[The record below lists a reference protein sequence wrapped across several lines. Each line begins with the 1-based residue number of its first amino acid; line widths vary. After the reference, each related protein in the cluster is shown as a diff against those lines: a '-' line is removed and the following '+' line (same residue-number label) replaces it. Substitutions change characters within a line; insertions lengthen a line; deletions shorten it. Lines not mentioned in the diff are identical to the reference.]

1 LNSIIKNKFK
11 FYKKVEFILENKNN
25 KIFVIMAGGK
35 GERFWPKSRLTKPK
49 QTLSIGTKKPLLV
62 ETIDRI
68 LSLSEEIYLSTS
80 TALEEPFR
88 KLLRD
93 YQINYLIEPL
103 GRDTAAAIGYCCH
116 VLEKKF
122 SSNHLVAFMGS
133 DYLIPEKELF
143 QRHLETA
150 FRIADHDNVIVTL
163 GIHPTRPATGYG
175 YIQEGEEISDP
186 IPSGIRASKVKG
198 FREKPNRDTAIQ
210 YIDSGKYYW
219 NSGMF
224 VTKIGV
230 MIEEIRKFIPNH
242 HEAFVN
248 MKNKDFTSEV
258 VLEQFKNLEK
268 ISIDFAVMEKTPN
281 IAMVK
286 SLFRWDDMGDWL
298 AYERVSE
305 IDNNN
310 NTISGK
316 WAGLETNNCIIYNDS
331 EKLVGTI
338 GIKDLIIV
346 NTKDAIMICH
356 KDDAQNVKKLVQRLS
371 ESEETNSFI

>member
-1 LNSIIKNKFK
+1 LSIIFFISNSILKNQLK
-11 FYKKVEFILENKNN
+11 FYKKVEIILENKNN
-25 KIFVIMAGGK
+25 KIIVIMAGGK

-49 QTLSIGTKKPLLV
+49 QTLSIGTNKPLLV
-62 ETIDRI
+62 ETIDLI
-68 LSLSEEIYLSTS
+68 SALSEEIYISTS

-88 KLLRD
+88 KLLLD
-93 YQINYLIEPL
+93 YQVNYLIEPL

-122 SSNHLVAFMGS
+122 SSDHLIAFMGS

-175 YIQEGEEISDP
+175 YIQEGEEINDP
-186 IPSGIRASKVKG
+186 IPSGIKASKVKG

-242 HEAFVN
+242 HEAFVT
-248 MKNKDFTSEV
+248 MKNKGFVNEI

-316 WAGLETNNCIIYNDS
+316 WA
-331 EKLVGTI
+331 V
-338 GIKDLIIV
+338 IKMMYK
-346 NTKDAIMICH
+346 T
-356 KDDAQNVKKLVQRLS
+356 
-371 ESEETNSFI
+371 